1 MRKALL
7 WIFLSLLS
15 TESFTQH
22 LPITLYSAQDGAPV
36 IGANSVFQDKQG
48 WLWFTDGY
56 HVIRYDGYRFKKY
69 YPQKKYRLEFTFQ
82 VLEIGKEIW
91 ALSYPYPFKVSG
103 DSLVAIDTARRY
115 PVMVQ
120 SLFFRNKQFILTNE
134 GLNLFENDRI
144 EPYIIDTS
152 FKFGFSNSNL
162 VSYNDSVLL
171 AFDSTHRLVIFDIK
185 NKLFCTLPNKVDM
198 MRKDINGRIFFLE
211 NGKSILILKG
221 LYRANENWVANTE
234 NYYSFRHSLPGDQD
248 RPSSFEVDHAGNL
261 WIAEQFRRLI
271 RVSPNMQT
279 ISYTEEHGLPS
290 LWFNQMLVDREGLLW
305 IVYNSGIC
313 KIRQSNW
320 ERFTSREGLSSNHA
334 TFISEGE
341 KEGELFIG
349 TQNGVN
355 IFQNGKVSALK
366 KDGQI
371 FHAICLEQVDGKI
384 LYVRENG
391 FYQAYLD
398 EKDHTVIKEKL
409 IEKLSSPGSQMVK
422 DKQNTVFM
430 SIPRGIGVW
439 YNGRLFNFPTKAK
452 NFRKLLVDSHN
463 NFWAGSFAEG
473 LVQFSI
479 EYHDSEIS
487 LKEVDYFEQIK
498 GINLPLQSIRALAED
513 ARGNII
519 VGTRYNGL
527 FYLRMKNN
535 RVDSVIQ
542 FTEDDGLTSNTIW
555 GLGVNKNDEVWIGT
569 AMGLNRGRWEGAQF
583 KLTNVS
589 KLNQIY
595 TVSNIFLDRL
605 NTIWVANHPGVTR
618 LISDESLKTA
628 PFSVF
633 ITRIL
638 MDGKTPSRNS
648 NGSYNYKQNNFIL
661 EFSSNTFLD
670 EKEVTYSYR
679 LMSNENEQWTEP
691 QSIHSV
697 NYSSLK
703 PGTYRFQVRA
713 MNVDGRW
720 SENNAEY
727 AFQIKPPFWET
738 PWFIALVILLIGAGL
753 YALYRYRIAQ
763 LLRLQEVR
771 NNISRNLHD
780 DIGASLSNINI
791 LNELAKR
798 NMRDESKADLYLSKA
813 GEDIQRISES
823 LSDIVWNINPR
834 YDDLANL
841 FIRMKRYAADMLEGK
856 SISAE
861 LVFPTIEHPVT
872 LPMDQRRDFYLIFK
886 EAVNNLV
893 KYSKA
898 TQALVEVK
906 LNSHS
911 INLLI
916 RDNGKGFD
924 STKVHAET
932 SGGNGLY
939 NMKQRADKWKGG
951 LTIESLPGKGTVV
964 RVSMRI

>member
-7 WIFLSLLS
+7 WILLSLLS
-15 TESFTQH
+15 KKSFTQH
-22 LPITLYSAQDGAPV
+22 LPITLYSSQDGAPV

-69 YPQKKYRLEFTFQ
+69 YPQKKYRLEFSFQ
-82 VLEIGKEIW
+82 VLEVGKEIW
-91 ALSYPYPFKVSG
+91 ALTYPYPFKVMG
-103 DSLVAIDTARRY
+103 DSLVAIDTTRKY
-115 PVMVQ
+115 PIMVQ
-120 SLFFRNKQFILTNE
+120 SLYFNNKQYILTNE
-134 GLNLFENDRI
+134 GLNLFENNAI
-144 EPYIIDTS
+144 QPYIIDTS

-171 AFDSTHRLVIFDIK
+171 AFDSTHHLVIFDTK
-185 NKLFCTLPNKVDM
+185 NRSFNTLPIKVDL
-198 MRKDINGRIFFLE
+198 MRKGINGPIFFLE
-211 NGKSILILKG
+211 KGKSISVLKR
-221 LYRANENWVANTE
+221 LNRANNKWVADTE
-234 NYYSFRHSLPGDQD
+234 VYYSLRHTLPGDED

-271 RVSPNMQT
+271 RISPNMQMT
-279 ISYTEEHGLPS
+279 SYTEEHGLPS
-290 LWFNQMLVDREGLLW
+290 SWFNQLLVDREGVLW
-305 IVYNSGIC
+305 IVYNGGIC
-313 KIRQSNW
+313 KIRHSNW
-320 ERFTSREGLSSNHA
+320 ERYTTREGLSSNHV

-341 KEGELFIG
+341 KEGELFFG
-349 TQNGVN
+349 TQNGIN
-355 IFQNGKVSALK
+355 IFQNGIVSPLK
-366 KDGQI
+366 KDSAI
-371 FHAICLEQVDGKI
+371 FHAVCLQQVDGKI
-384 LYVRENG
+384 LYGRENG
-391 FYQAYLD
+391 LYQASIS
-398 EKDHTVIKEKL
+398 EKDHTVLNEKL
-409 IEKLSSPGSQMVK
+409 LKKFGSSPSEMIK
-422 DKQNTVFM
+422 DRHNAVFM
-430 SIPRGIGVW
+430 SIPAGIGVW
-439 YNGRLFNFPTKAK
+439 YNNRLLNFPTKAK
-452 NFRKLLVDSHN
+452 NFRRLMVGSN
-463 NFWAGSFAEG
+463 GNFWAGSFAEG
-473 LVQFSI
+473 LLQFAV
-479 EYHDSEIS
+479 EYSDSAVS
-487 LKEVDYFEQIK
+487 LKQIDYLEQIK
-498 GINLPLQSIRALAED
+498 GINLPLQAIRAMAED
-513 ARGNII
+513 AQGNII

-535 RVDSVIQ
+535 RVDSVMH
-542 FTEDDGLTSNTIW
+542 FSEDDGLTSNTIW
-555 GLGVNKNDEVWIGT
+555 GLGINKNDEVWIGT
-569 AMGLNRGRWEGAQF
+569 AMGLNQGKWEGNRF
-583 KLTNVS
+583 KITDVS

-595 TVSNIFLDRL
+595 TVSNIFVDRQS
-605 NTIWVANHPGVTR
+605 TIWVANHPGVTR

-638 MDGKTPSRNS
+638 MDGKIPNQ
-648 NGSYNYKQNNFIL
+648 NNHGSYNYRQNNFIL

-679 LMSNENEQWTEP
+679 LMRNENEQWTEP

-703 PGTYRFQVRA
+703 PGTYRFQVKA

-720 SENNAEY
+720 SENIAEY
-727 AFQIKPPFWET
+727 AFQIRPPFWET
-738 PWFIALVILLIGAGL
+738 PLFIALVILLIGAGL

-763 LLRLQEVR
+763 LLHLQEVR

-798 NMRDESKADLYLSKA
+798 NMRDETKADLYLSKA

-834 YDDLANL
+834 YDDLENL

-856 SISAE
+856 NISAE
-861 LVFPTIEHPVT
+861 LVFPAIEHPVT

-898 TQALVEVK
+898 SRALVEVK

-951 LTIESLPGKGTVV
+951 LTIESLPGEGTVV